1 MGGWVVQTPTAC
13 SMVSANLWQGM
24 GGAAKPFRALQ
35 LMQTCQ
41 QQEDG
46 CKNTACTAA
55 DAHHPSSAAAQQMH
69 SHWKQHWNWGHV
81 GWRTVA
87 IPGWENPTGHPQ
99 SKMGHLGGIWGFRI
113 GRTEMRRAGGW
124 DEAVLTP
131 RTARSHQHIPK
142 LCSHRGHLWGHGT
155 RKRCHS
161 SLIPAQGTAR
171 AFGSG
176 AQKAHTGGLGRL
188 STSTAFAREQSAGK

>member
-1 MGGWVVQTPTAC
+1 MGGWVVQTPTVC

-24 GGAAKPFRALQ
+24 GG
-35 LMQTCQ
+35 
-41 QQEDG
+41 G
-46 CKNTACTAA
+46 CKALPCTAA
-55 DAHHPSSAAAQQMH
+55 DANLSAARGWLQEHRMHCSRCTPPQFCSSPADAQPLETTLELGPRGVED
-69 SHWKQHWNWGHV
+69 SG
-81 GWRTVA
+81 
-87 IPGWENPTGHPQ
+87 NPRMGNPLGHPQ

-113 GRTEMRRAGGW
+113 GRTEKRRAEGW

-142 LCSHRGHLWGHGT
+142 LCSHRSHLWGHGT

-176 AQKAHTGGLGRL
+176 AQKAHIGGLGRL